1 MLTNHNVDEM
11 TRLLGERVMDR
22 MKLGNSLYVIFDW
35 ESYRSRVTGKEY

>member
-1 MLTNHNVDEM
+1 
-11 TRLLGERVMDR
+11 R

>member
-1 MLTNHNVDEM
+1 
-11 TRLLGERVMDR
+11 MDR